1 MNRPHISAEI
11 KLQGLSKSFDKTQV
25 IPDLSAEI
33 RDGEFTVIL
42 GPSGCGKSTLL
53 NMIAGLERV
62 SGGKI
67 IIGGR
72 EVQEDEPKDRGI
84 AMVFQN
90 YALYPH
96 MSVADNIGYALKVAR
111 VPKAERVERI
121 KKAAMVVDLTD
132 YLDRIPSQLSGGQRQ
147 RVAIARAIVREP
159 QVLLYDEPL
168 SNLDAK
174 LRHEMRMEL
183 SSLHERIGATSVFV
197 THDQV
202 EAMTLADRIMI
213 LNKGRIE
220 QFDTPDVIYH
230 KPATTFV
237 ASFIGAP
244 PMNLIK
250 TDKREKGLCLS
261 DQTLILDGDV
271 KGVSHGDAC
280 LLGIRPEQIS
290 VIPAESAVTN
300 AEGAIDVSLIYRED
314 LGSHT
319 ILLARLP
326 DGQEINITTTFGR
339 SAPVGDRF
347 AIRLDPNLCHFFSPE
362 TGLRL
367 TQQ

>member
-1 MNRPHISAEI
+1 MNQPHISADI
-11 KLQGLSKSFDKTQV
+11 VLQGLSKRFDKTLV
-25 IPDLSAEI
+25 IPDLSAHF

-53 NMIAGLERV
+53 NMIAGLEEV
-62 SGGKI
+62 SAGRI
-67 IIGGR
+67 RIGDR
-72 EVQEDEPKDRGI
+72 EVQNDEPKNRGI

-96 MSVADNIGYALKVAR
+96 MSVANNIGYALKVAR
-111 VPKAERVERI
+111 MAKQARLERI
-121 KKAAMVVDLTD
+121 RAAARVVDLTD
-132 YLDRIPSQLSGGQRQ
+132 YLDRFPSQLSGGQRQ

-159 QVLLYDEPL
+159 KVLLYDEPL

-183 SSLHERIGATSVFV
+183 SSLHKRIGATSVFV

-213 LNKGRIE
+213 LNKGQIE

-230 KPATTFV
+230 KPASTFV

-250 TDKREKGLCLS
+250 VRGENGETRLTDG
-261 DQTLILDGDV
+261 TLLT
-271 KGVSHGDAC
+271 KKPRSLKDANDC
-280 LLGIRPEQIS
+280 LLGIRPEKIS
-290 VIPAESAVTN
+290 LCDDGKSDSDPVAVD
-300 AEGAIDVSLIYRED
+300 ILYRED

-319 ILLARLP
+319 ILLSRLP
-326 DGQEINITTTFGR
+326 DGQEISITTPLGQ
-339 SAPVGDRF
+339 SALIGASVRICIKPEH
-347 AIRLDPNLCHFFSPE
+347 CHFFSPQ

-367 TQQ
+367 A